1 MEDSYHSQIEIDK
14 SEVERSYTRSRGSGG
29 QNVNKVE
36 TCVILKYLPT
46 GIMIR
51 SEGTRHRQKNEVEAW
66 IRLKEKLQ
74 KINDKENS
82 LKEKNIRQGQIGSG
96 NRGDKRRT
104 YRVKE
109 GVVNDHVTGK
119 SAKYKDVL
127 RGKISSL
134 HK

>member
-36 TCVILKYLPT
+36 TCVILKHLPT